1 MIVFLNPG
9 HAPNGEPDPGALNR
23 NLKVRECDVTLEVA
37 KLVARY
43 LRRVG
48 LPVVMEQSD
57 SLEDIVDEANVYGES
72 LFISIHC
79 NAANG
84 QARGTETFVSTHASH
99 NSVILADKIQDQIV
113 NNLGTINRGVK
124 YENYYVLRYT
134 DAPAVLVELE
144 FIDND
149 DGCHL
154 LLDKT
159 DEFARAIARGV
170 TDYLM
175 EVGR

>member
-1 MIVFLNPG
+1 MNPG
-9 HAPNGEPDPGALNR
+9 HAPNGQPDPGAVNK
-23 NLKVRECDVTLEVA
+23 NLGIRECDVALSVSNKVA
-37 KLVARY
+37 FY

-48 LPVVMEQSD
+48 LPVVVMQND
-57 SLEDIVDEANVYGES
+57 SLKEIVDEANIYGDS

-84 QARGTETFVSTHASH
+84 QARGTETFVSPHASH
-99 NSVILADKIQDQIV
+99 TSVLLADKIQDQIV
-113 NNLGTINRGVK
+113 NNLGTLNRGVK

-149 DGCHL
+149 EGCQL
-154 LLDKT
+154 MLDKT

-170 TDYLM
+170 TDCLM